1 MNARA
6 TGLEVFVHRGFA
18 EALSQRYF
26 HGASVLFPA
35 SAELLA
41 VASEAVEE
49 GVALFIDAIA
59 APLDR
64 YPAETEAGAVPVA
77 VDTGAI
83 PSGCAAT
90 IAMSVRGSVDLAK
103 ADALD
108 DMGERRAAHELI
120 LQTLRSPPGSA

>member
-1 MNARA
+1 
-6 TGLEVFVHRGFA
+6 LLVELFVHRGFV

-26 HGASVLFPA
+26 HGAPVLSPA

-49 GVALFIDAIA
+49 SVALFNDAIA
-59 APLDR
+59 APPDR
-64 YPAETEAGAVPVA
+64 YPAESEAGAVTVA
-77 VDTGAI
+77 VDPSAI
-83 PSGCAAT
+83 PAGCAAT
-90 IAMSVRGSVDLAK
+90 IAVSVRGSVDLAK

-120 LQTLRSPPGSA
+120 LQSLRLPPGFA

>member
-1 MNARA
+1 M
-6 TGLEVFVHRGFA
+6 TGT
-18 EALSQRYF
+18 ALYRTDALPQRYF

-64 YPAETEAGAVPVA
+64 YPAASEAGVVTVA
-77 VDTGAI
+77 VDPSAI
-83 PSGCAAT
+83 PVGCAAT
-90 IAMSVRGSVDLAK
+90 IAVSVRGSVDLAK

-108 DMGERRAAHELI
+108 DMGERHAAHELI
-120 LQTLRSPPGSA
+120 LQSLRPPPGFA